1 MDHAQQNAAPDTATI
16 DLEPQQLQAAPPAEE
31 LAADQTDSAV
41 DWDALNFQTTA
52 ELEPLNEI
60 IGQNRA
66 LAAFEVGLGVRQPGY
81 NIFAAGLTGT
91 GKIEI
96 IKETLQKRLEGS
108 APPDDWVYVNNF
120 DSPEAPWAIRLKP
133 GQGRQLE
140 RDMERLVSRL
150 KEALPKA
157 FRQQDFRDEKD
168 QLSRKYEKKLE
179 EHTNR
184 LTDMAKKRGFEVM
197 FTPNGQISFLPYIE
211 GKVAESPEQLEK
223 LSPQERE
230 RIGESE
236 KDLAREVGRMMQ
248 DQRDMLQNL
257 GEEVR
262 GVERQFASYVATPLI
277 ETLKHNY
284 ADNERVLQYL
294 DRVRNHI
301 LDHLSD
307 FRDGGPAQAI
317 PPQLQGMLGG
327 EGENPFLEYQ
337 VNVVVDN
344 SQTRTALV
352 VVEEA
357 PTYRN
362 LFGSIDRTVDRRGR
376 LVTNFTQISAGSLL
390 RANGGYLVFNME
402 DALTEPFVYKNLK
415 RTLKSG
421 SMQLESFNP
430 WLPFSTG
437 DLRPE
442 PIPIDTK
449 VVAVGNPLLY
459 YMLRFYDEEFALVFK
474 IKADFGT
481 EMPRGRA
488 EQMQYARFVA
498 TTVRQEH
505 LRPFTREAVGQIIR
519 FGSREVGDKTKLMT
533 HFSDTAD
540 LIREADYFARKDAGA
555 NHDSTAGANHDS
567 PVQAVHVEQA
577 LQNRIYRSNRIAE
590 KIHELI
596 EAGTLLVDVQGRKIG
611 QLNGLA
617 VIDLGDYA
625 FGRPT
630 RVTASVGLG
639 SEGLINIEREAK
651 LSGRTHDKAVLIIT
665 GFLRNL
671 YGRSRPLT
679 LSASICFEQTYSGVE
694 GDSASAAELFA
705 LISNLAQVPLRQ
717 DIAITGS
724 VNQWGQIQA
733 IGGVNEKTEGFFD
746 VCREVGLTGQQGV
759 CIPQSNVRNLI
770 LRKDVQ
776 QAIADGL
783 FHVYPIRTIDEGL
796 ELLTGYRAGRVD
808 EPDTLHWLVEQRL
821 SKMMERLKGFETM
834 RETRVI
840 TTGPTAPEPPAP
852 PKLPDDQPKT

>member
-1 MDHAQQNAAPDTATI
+1 MDHEQLNAVSDPVTI
-16 DLEPQQLQAAPPAEE
+16 DLGPRQLQAAPPAEE
-31 LAADQTDSAV
+31 LAADQTDSVV
-41 DWDALNFQTTA
+41 DWDALNFRTTA

-120 DSPEAPWAIRLKP
+120 DRPDQPWALRLRP

-140 RDMERLVSRL
+140 RDMGRLVLRL

-168 QLSRKYEKKLE
+168 QLSRKYEKQLE

-184 LTDMAKKRGFEVM
+184 LTDMAKERGFEVL

-262 GVERQFASYVATPLI
+262 GVERQFAGNVATPLI
-277 ETLKHNY
+277 EALKQNY

-307 FRDGGPAQAI
+307 FRESSPAQAI

-596 EAGTLLVDVQGRKIG
+596 EEGTLLVDVQGRKIG

-776 QAIADGL
+776 QAITDGL
-783 FHVYPIRTIDEGL
+783 FHIYPIRTIDEGL
-796 ELLTGYRAGRVD
+796 ELLTGYQAGRVD
-808 EPDTLHWLVEQRL
+808 QPDTLHWLVDQRL
-821 SKMMERLKGFETM
+821 TKMMERLKGFETM

>member
-1 MDHAQQNAAPDTATI
+1 MMNQAQDNGMSGTATI
-16 DLEPQQLQAAPPAEE
+16 DVGTPQLQAAPPVEE
-31 LAADQTDSAV
+31 LPAHQTDSAV
-41 DWDALNFQTTA
+41 DWDALQFKTTA

-66 LAAFEVGLGVRQPGY
+66 IAAFEVGLGVRQPGY

-91 GKIEI
+91 GKIET
-96 IKETLQKRLEGS
+96 IKETLQKRLAGS
-108 APPDDWVYVNNF
+108 PPPDDWVYVNNF
-120 DSPEAPWAIRLKP
+120 DDPDQPWAVRLKP

-140 RDMERLVSRL
+140 RDMDRLVMRL

-157 FRQQDFRDEKD
+157 FRQQEFRDEKD

-179 EHTNR
+179 EYTNR
-184 LTDMAKKRGFEVM
+184 LTDMAKNRGFEVL
-197 FTPNGQISFLPYIE
+197 FTPNGQISFLPYID
-211 GKVAESPEQLEK
+211 GKIAESPEQLEK
-223 LSPQERE
+223 LAPEERD
-230 RIGESE
+230 RIGEGE

-248 DQRDMLQNL
+248 DQREMLQSL

-277 ETLKHNY
+277 EAIKQSY
-284 ADNERVLQYL
+284 AGNERVLQYL
-294 DRVRNHI
+294 DRVRNFI
-301 LDHLSD
+301 LDNLSD
-307 FRDGGPAQAI
+307 FREGSTAQPI
-317 PPQLQGMLGG
+317 PPQLQGMLAGDT
-327 EGENPFLEYQ
+327 ENQFLEYK

-344 SQTRTALV
+344 SQTKTALV
-352 VVEEA
+352 IVEEA

-362 LFGSIDRTVDRRGR
+362 LFGTIERTVDRRGR
-376 LVTNFTQISAGSLL
+376 LATNFTQISSGSLL
-390 RANGGYLVFNME
+390 RANGGYLIFSLE

-421 SMQLESFNP
+421 CMQIESFNP

-449 VVAVGNPLLY
+449 VIVLGNPMLY
-459 YMLRFYDEEFALVFK
+459 YLLRFYDEEFPQVFK
-474 IKADFGT
+474 IKADFST
-481 EMPRGRA
+481 EMPRGQQ

-498 TTVRQEH
+498 TTVREEH
-505 LRPFTREAVGQIIR
+505 LRPFTREAVGEIIR

-533 HFSDTAD
+533 HFAQTAD
-540 LIREADYFARKDAGA
+540 LIREADYFARNQNSESVEAL
-555 NHDSTAGANHDS
+555 
-567 PVQAVHVEQA
+567 HVEQA
-577 LQNRIYRSNRIAE
+577 LKNRIYRSDRIAE
-590 KIHELI
+590 KIRELI
-596 EAGTLLVDVQGRKIG
+596 DEGTLLVDVQGSKIG
-611 QLNGLA
+611 QINGLA

-651 LSGRTHDKAVLIIT
+651 LSGRTHDKAVLIIG
-665 GFLRNL
+665 GFLRNK
-671 YGRSRPLT
+671 YGRNRPLA
-679 LSASICFEQTYSGVE
+679 LSASICFEQTYSGID

-705 LISNLAQVPLRQ
+705 LISNLAQIPLRQ

-746 VCREVGLTGQQGV
+746 VCREVGLTGHQGV
-759 CIPQSNVRNLI
+759 CIPRSNVRNLI

-776 QAIADGL
+776 QAIADGV
-783 FHVYPIRTIDEGL
+783 FHVYPISTIDEGL
-796 ELLTGYRAGRVD
+796 ELLTGFKAGSVD
-808 EPDTLHWLVEQRL
+808 EEDTIHWLVGQRL
-821 SKMMERLKGFETM
+821 NQMMEQLKGFEGI

-840 TTGPTAPEPPAP
+840 TTGPTTPEPPAP
-852 PKLPDDQPKT
+852 PKLPDDQPQT